1 MRLYGIITLQK
12 VRLYGMIT
20 LEIMYQNTILL
31 SATWIMPQPS
41 NYLNFLSFQPWKYL
55 KSCLVFFT
63 VRRSSTSF
71 KVKHLQYYI
80 EGVYLQYLLLKIT
93 FLLYLELKICD
104 YGGSGNSVLISIPL
118 LILQYCNAIW
128 NITFNITYNLL
139 DRRFAGVK
147 LKWIQS

>member
-55 KSCLVFFT
+55 KSCLVFFHGKQKFHFIQSQT
-63 VRRSSTSF
+63 FAILYRRSVFTVPFIKNNFPLIFRTENMWLWRKWDLCANIHTSANIA
-71 KVKHLQYYI
+71 VLQCNLKYHFEY
-80 EGVYLQYLLLKIT
+80 YLQFAWPT
-93 FLLYLELKICD
+93 ICWRK
-104 YGGSGNSVLISIPL
+104 
-118 LILQYCNAIW
+118 A
-128 NITFNITYNLL
+128 
-139 DRRFAGVK
+139 
-147 LKWIQS
+147 